1 MADPMTQEIIHSMGT
16 LFVDDT
22 DLYTWKD
29 GLLDPGEL
37 WEQTQLELTQWSTL
51 LNATGGALKPE
62 KCFWYMLD
70 YTCEDG
76 EWSYADRMPQELFVT
91 NPDGT
96 KSKIT
101 QEEVTVSKKTLGIH
115 DALAGGNGEHL
126 KHIQQKALT
135 WTDRMNDDSSNPR
148 PFVESSGVENT
159 NSGGID
165 GGTRALS
172 DMDCTDVFWY
182 VLLSD
187 DVEEAP
193 SVIMDG
199 RITEHSHDDNN
210 KSTLQKPDDVVHC
223 NEKTIESPEYDNNVL
238 RQEAIVDE
246 GDDADS
252 PKEDLT
258 PVDDHEA
265 SGPINDHVGDDDNEE
280 STRQKHDEIPEA
292 TMELP
297 EYHEEA
303 IFHEDDGAG
312 TPKDDLVELDD
323 HEAPVVKQDD
333 TLDLYYFDDNQAYQG
348 QKERQRCQVSICS
361 IM

>member
-1 MADPMTQEIIHSMGT
+1 MI
-16 LFVDDT
+16 LR
-22 DLYTWKD
+22 
-29 GLLDPGEL
+29 GENSNVVL
-37 WEQTQLELTQWSTL
+37 AEDRFLVPTE
-51 LNATGGALKPE
+51 TGV
-62 KCFWYMLD
+62 
-70 YTCEDG
+70 TSCEDG
-76 EWSYADRMPQELFVT
+76 EMEAPEATKQGDDPDRNDDDKEVEEMVHHKEHEE
-91 NPDGT
+91 
-96 KSKIT
+96 IT
-101 QEEVTVSKKTLGIH
+101 RITDNDAVTVVYQENGKEENDARDVAAAKTDDKFHTTFACARSTPSIMTMTSI
-115 DALAGGNGEHL
+115 EE
-126 KHIQQKALT
+126 
-135 WTDRMNDDSSNPR
+135 DRMNDDSSNPR